1 MIIDTHTHLF
11 VEQFDDD
18 LDQVVQRARAED
30 VEYFLLPN
38 IDDES
43 IERLHATVN
52 RYPDQMFPMM
62 GLHPTSVDE
71 NWRQRL
77 ATVEKALREGHYY
90 GIGEI
95 GLDLYWDTRF
105 AREQE
110 EVLRIQLNWAK
121 ELNLPVSIHIRKA
134 FDEIFPI
141 IEDEQDG
148 RLRGVF
154 HCFTGTYDQARRA
167 IDLNMHLGIGG
178 VVTFKNGKIDRFLD
192 QIPIDSLVVE
202 TDAPWLTPAPFR
214 GKRNEPAYLKYVIEK
229 LAAIYG
235 TTPKEIACLTT
246 QNALDLFD
254 IPVA

>member
-77 ATVEKALREGHYY
+77 ATVEKALGEGRYY

-192 QIPIDSLVVE
+192 QIPIDRLVVE

-246 QNALDLFD
+246 QNALDLLD

>member
-77 ATVEKALREGHYY
+77 ATVEKALREGRYY